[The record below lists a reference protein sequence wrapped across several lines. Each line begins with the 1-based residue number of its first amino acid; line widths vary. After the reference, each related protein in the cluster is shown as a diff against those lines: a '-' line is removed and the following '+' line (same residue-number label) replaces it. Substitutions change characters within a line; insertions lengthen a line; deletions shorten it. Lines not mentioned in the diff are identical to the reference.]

1 MLRRF
6 LSTLGFLSRLAPARV
21 LCEADMRRS
30 MFHLPLCGLVI
41 GLCACAPVL
50 AGLFKGMPLAQ
61 AWLIVMLSAW
71 MTRGLHLDGL
81 ADVMDGAG
89 QHLNPERF
97 WIIIKDSRSG
107 TFGVAALVLALL
119 GQTVL
124 FAEILRARPDWGAFA
139 LPWVFV
145 FGRACAVGFGRAHR
159 AIIRPGLGGLF
170 LAGAT
175 VPAVAWAFGL
185 TLFLAVLLAALPA
198 HVPSFAPGFAPT
210 FAPALAPTFVPTFVP
225 TFAPAPWLAP
235 SLAVGPA
242 FLSALWPVLGFS
254 VLAALAALLPLH
266 RLARAV
272 GGINGDFLGAAIVL
286 GETAAA
292 AGLALALC
300 P

>member
-1 MLRRF
+1 MFRRF
-6 LSTLGFLSRLAPARV
+6 LATLGFLSRLAPARV
-21 LCEADMRRS
+21 LSEADMRRS

-50 AGLFKGMPLAQ
+50 AGLLKGMPLAQ

-97 WIIIKDSRSG
+97 WVIIKDSRSG

-119 GQTVL
+119 GQTAL

-145 FGRACAVGFGRAHR
+145 FGRACAVGFGRVHR
-159 AIIRPGLGGLF
+159 AIVRPGLGGLF

-185 TLFLAVLLAALPA
+185 TAFLAAMLAAHAPTSMQTVAPDL
-198 HVPSFAPGFAPT
+198 APGFL
-210 FAPALAPTFVPTFVP
+210 PALC
-225 TFAPAPWLAP
+225 
-235 SLAVGPA
+235 SI
-242 FLSALWPVLGFS
+242 LGFPI
-254 VLAALAALLPLH
+254 LAALAALWPLH

-292 AGLALALC
+292 AGLALALR